1 MVVKSTCK
9 CAMDWRAAFLQRA
22 NMGNRKQMKWSLL
35 DMQMHFEVTVGL
47 NIVIFGSIN
56 NTIPH
61 KHAFLSWNAKQQ
73 ICTMLGKRNQFGWQ
87 LPCRDLLLHDLTLS
101 RLKVIF
107 YLFRFIGSAVLRRC
121 QIRCLCNVHQS
132 LIYLIRPNSTKVVYV
147 LQASREMSEAVLLFL
162 LALWVLDKT
171 FEYLIKPKA
180 LCFLRQIVLL
190 TLSSVL
196 QAPFGGLCGVSCEV
210 WILRYWLQ
218 STVQISF

>member
-1 MVVKSTCK
+1 MRFSH
-9 CAMDWRAAFLQRA
+9 
-22 NMGNRKQMKWSLL
+22 G
-35 DMQMHFEVTVGL
+35 
-47 NIVIFGSIN
+47 
-56 NTIPH
+56 
-61 KHAFLSWNAKQQ
+61 NAKQQ

-162 LALWVLDKT
+162 LVLWVLDKT
-171 FEYLIKPKA
+171 KS
-180 LCFLRQIVLL
+180 IVLPETNCAVDIVECTAGAVWRVVWCVVWSVNFKIL
-190 TLSSVL
+190 TPVNGADFILVPEILLTSSITLYNRVLLIHSAHPVLS
-196 QAPFGGLCGVSCEV
+196 GVSGRVCSWHFRV
-210 WILRYWLQ
+210 
-218 STVQISF
+218 V